1 MDGTDDSYLSKSMNF
16 VEYVLE
22 ACPLVLFDRFSE
34 GYKALS
40 PVAKG
45 KRSKKGVIGR
55 REYLKQFVDGI
66 DASRLAETGV
76 INVELITENIVG
88 EWLAGFKGK
97 NETTPSKSVYGM
109 AQSALVDLFKKH
121 GSIFPQKIY
130 DSIKDIQ
137 NGAKRARAQ
146 EKVDGRVPME
156 EGKAAIPGHLYLEL
170 MEELMRRN
178 DLFTWVFSVCSWC
191 LMCRVSNVADLR
203 GAHLSWIGDSLLLSI
218 VRHKAD
224 KEGERTDAKHCY
236 ANPFNPSACVITAIA
251 AFFSVFGVPKNAHD
265 AVFEGDRQHDRFV
278 ESLRRVLN
286 ACPMLKAKFQQLGIT
301 EEDIAA
307 HSFRKGARS
316 YAQGGTTS
324 GPSTPSVHLRGGWA
338 LEGWNFVLLFFLF
351 AFCCNRNG
359 QEIRPLRGCCRSIY
373 WSHSRDAE
381 RQ

>member
-1 MDGTDDSYLSKSMNF
+1 
-16 VEYVLE
+16 
-22 ACPLVLFDRFSE
+22 
-34 GYKALS
+34 
-40 PVAKG
+40 
-45 KRSKKGVIGR
+45 
-55 REYLKQFVDGI
+55 
-66 DASRLAETGV
+66 
-76 INVELITENIVG
+76 
-88 EWLAGFKGK
+88 
-97 NETTPSKSVYGM
+97 
-109 AQSALVDLFKKH
+109 
-121 GSIFPQKIY
+121 
-130 DSIKDIQ
+130 
-137 NGAKRARAQ
+137 
-146 EKVDGRVPME
+146 ME

-178 DLFTWVFSVCSWC
+178 DLFISVFSVCSWC

-338 LEGWNFVLLFFLF
+338 LEGWNFVLLFFFVCFLLYTGMDKKYVRYEAAADQFIGRILSMLNVNSPDF
-351 AFCCNRNG
+351 AVLAPHFDCIDSDVLQAVTCCFPNAAPNLNAVLVHCLASLIFH
-359 QEIRPLRGCCRSIY
+359 QDYFSSARS
-373 WSHSRDAE
+373 
-381 RQ
+381 